1 MTVASGRTVP
11 TGWAVPSGRRAR
23 SGLALLAAT
32 FLLAG
37 CTAEGPTTEAGSPA
51 EPSTV
56 DEPSSADPAL
66 AEACAEF
73 WGDPEYRSALSRVVL
88 DRAATA
94 PQAGPSDPF
103 FYATTGD
110 DIEAAFEQAPGEA
123 QGAVAALSDWFR
135 TQPEKGEHAD
145 VESFQDAWHGL
156 ADVCAG
162 TSAAAAWTLEAGDDG
177 TKPAALVCADVFDTP
192 GTLTRF
198 ANANVL
204 TSNMF
209 KLVGRSPQTVPSD
222 RMEDVQATDD
232 LLAAEIAAVDDAGVR
247 DALLAVRAPFQ
258 DALEGDTSSDGLQ
271 EPLEGLGT
279 ACNAVGYSSP
289 ESGEID
295 NGDPAAE
302 DEGLV

>member
-1 MTVASGRTVP
+1 MTV
-11 TGWAVPSGRRAR
+11 PSSRRVHG
-23 SGLALLAAT
+23 GLALLAAT
-32 FLLAG
+32 LLLTG
-37 CTAEGPTTEAGSPA
+37 CTAEGPATGNSSPA
-51 EPSTV
+51 EPPSV
-56 DEPSSADPAL
+56 EEPASADPAL

-73 WGDPEYRSALSRVVL
+73 WGDPDYRSPQSRVVL

-103 FYATTGD
+103 FYAITGD
-110 DIEAAFEQAPGEA
+110 DIDATFEQATGEA
-123 QGAVAALSDWFR
+123 QDAV
-135 TQPEKGEHAD
+135 
-145 VESFQDAWHGL
+145 
-156 ADVCAG
+156 
-162 TSAAAAWTLEAGDDG
+162 AAWTLEAGDDG

-247 DALLAVRAPFQ
+247 DALTAVRAPFQ

-271 EPLEGLGT
+271 EPLEGLGA
-279 ACNAVGYSSP
+279 ACNAAGYSSP
-289 ESGEID
+289 DSGEID

>member
-1 MTVASGRTVP
+1 MTVPPGRT
-11 TGWAVPSGRRAR
+11 ALSGRRAR
-23 SGLALLAAT
+23 SSLALLAAT
-32 FLLAG
+32 LLLAG
-37 CTAEGPTTEAGSPA
+37 CAAESPATGTSSPA
-51 EPSTV
+51 EPSTTA
-56 DEPSSADPAL
+56 EPSSADPAL

-73 WGDPEYRSALSRVVL
+73 WGDPDYRSPQSRVVL

-103 FYATTGD
+103 FYAITGD
-110 DIEAAFEQAPGEA
+110 DIDATFEQATGEA
-123 QGAVAALSDWFR
+123 QDAVAALSDWFR
-135 TQPEKGEHAD
+135 TEPEKGAEAD
-145 VESFQDAWHGL
+145 VESFQEVWRGL
-156 ADVCAG
+156 AGVCASS
-162 TSAAAAWTLEAGDDG
+162 SAAAAWTLEAGDDG

-247 DALLAVRAPFQ
+247 GALTAVRAPFQ

-271 EPLEGLGT
+271 EPLEGLGA
-279 ACNAVGYSSP
+279 ACNAAGYSSP
-289 ESGEID
+289 DSGEID